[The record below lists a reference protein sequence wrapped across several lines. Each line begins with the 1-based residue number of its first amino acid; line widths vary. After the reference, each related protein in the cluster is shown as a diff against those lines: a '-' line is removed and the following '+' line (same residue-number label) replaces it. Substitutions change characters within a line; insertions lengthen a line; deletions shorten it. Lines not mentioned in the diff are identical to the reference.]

1 MMHSDQQAQRPH
13 PTRKHAAPERYSQKR
28 QALRKSAAADLATV
42 QEAGH
47 HALARETRQH
57 LRWLKTAP
65 AAEVRDLW
73 QRMRAVEEAQE
84 EEEDW
89 SKI

>member
-1 MMHSDQQAQRPH
+1 MHSDHQTRH
-13 PTRKHAAPERYSQKR
+13 PAPSRRHAAPERYGQKR

-42 QEAGH
+42 QQAGH

-57 LRWLKTAP
+57 LRWLKSAP

-73 QRMRAVEEAQE
+73 ERMRALELAQLDQ
-84 EEEDW
+84 EDEDD
-89 SKI
+89 